1 MGEATDRNWREGRV
15 IAADRPR
22 QHPHSR
28 GTMRG
33 TTGSSRR
40 IRNAVASRTS
50 RTRVVPWPPH
60 PGGTNFNENLRPRD
74 VIFSRRRRGSRRK
87 IQVRSGTRLF
97 TVLCR
102 CLQCGCKPFHVVPVG
117 ARLEAAVE
125 VDRHLDGRVP
135 ELFGDVGNGHCSVTG
150 ILSRCDRL
158 TGRFLVPRLRPR
170 LHGSDRPSVSGGWCV
185 AGSGSFVAVQCLC
198 WPS

>member
-1 MGEATDRNWREGRV
+1 VETVQR
-15 IAADRPR
+15 IAAKV
-22 QHPHSR
+22 
-28 GTMRG
+28 
-33 TTGSSRR
+33 
-40 IRNAVASRTS
+40 VASGERQRAGVIWRLMPRGIPKLRAGCS
-50 RTRVVPWPPH
+50 SH

-74 VIFSRRRRGSRRK
+74 VIFSRRRRGTRRK

-102 CLQCGCKPFHVVPVG
+102 CLQCGCKPCHVVPVG
-117 ARLEAAVE
+117 ARLEVAVE